1 MSSESTDS
9 LARLLVVDDD
19 LVQRKI
25 IAKIGAQAGFQTA
38 EASSFEE
45 AETMLQAEQYDCIT
59 LDLSLGPRSGILL
72 LRTMIET
79 KNSVPVIIVSGA
91 TEQVLQTTLDV
102 AGRLALDAQ
111 NPTQVLRYRVSRGGQ
126 DPVGPV
132 CRPRPARA
140 RPDRAACHSRRQAG
154 ACGGGARQQTA

>member
-1 MSSESTDS
+1 MSSDSIATGS

-45 AETMLQAEQYDCIT
+45 AETMLRAEQYDCIT

-102 AGRLALDAQ
+102 AVNLRLDAQ
-111 NPTQVLRYRVSRGGQ
+111 TMHKPLNLIELRAILADKRTH
-126 DPVGPV
+126 
-132 CRPRPARA
+132 A
-140 RPDRAACHSRRQAG
+140 AG
-154 ACGGGARQQTA
+154 ARGSRQLELSL

>member
-59 LDLSLGPRSGILL
+59 LDLSLGPRSGILQ

-111 NPTQVLRYRVSRGGQ
+111 IMHKPLDLIELRAILADKQ
-126 DPVGPV
+126 
-132 CRPRPARA
+132 ARA
-140 RPDRAACHSRRQAG
+140 AE
-154 ACGGGARQQTA
+154 ARGSKQLEFSL

>member
-1 MSSESTDS
+1 
-9 LARLLVVDDD
+9 
-19 LVQRKI
+19 
-25 IAKIGAQAGFQTA
+25 
-38 EASSFEE
+38 
-45 AETMLQAEQYDCIT
+45 MLQAEQYDCIT

-111 NPTQVLRYRVSRGGQ
+111 IMHKPLDLIELRAILADKQ
-126 DPVGPV
+126 
-132 CRPRPARA
+132 ARA
-140 RPDRAACHSRRQAG
+140 AE
-154 ACGGGARQQTA
+154 ARGSKQLEFSL